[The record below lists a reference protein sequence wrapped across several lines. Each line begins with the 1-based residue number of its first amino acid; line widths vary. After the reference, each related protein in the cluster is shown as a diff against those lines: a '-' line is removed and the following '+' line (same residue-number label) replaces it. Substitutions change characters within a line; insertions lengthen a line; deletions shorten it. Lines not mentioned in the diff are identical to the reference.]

1 MRKLIHGGLLLS
13 IALLLTGCAENKAK
27 LTITPYTLSEKELEL
42 MSKTDVDQI
51 DFFHLN
57 GSLAKD
63 QDLRFSVE
71 VYKNGELA
79 GELLSTQSEVKTE
92 FDDTLLSFAI
102 ERFEEDEQRF
112 LKLIAGIPSGK
123 VTTNYDNTMKATTST
138 SLIKEKVQL
147 ELGKP
152 VYLSAWAGTT
162 KNEFEV
168 IGSWNG
174 GFPKGMEDK
183 ELAFLYKMVW
193 TMDEKD

>member
-1 MRKLIHGGLLLS
+1 ML

-27 LTITPYTLSEKELEL
+27 LTITPYTMSEKELEL
-42 MSKTDVDQI
+42 MSKTDVEKI

-57 GSLAKD
+57 GSLGKD
-63 QDLRFSVE
+63 QDIQFSVE

-79 GELLSTQSEVKTE
+79 GELIRTHSEIKTE
-92 FDDTLLSFAI
+92 FDDTLISFAI

-123 VTTNYDNTMKATTST
+123 VTTNYDNTMTATTTT

-152 VYLSAWAGTT
+152 IYLSAWAGTT
-162 KNEFEV
+162 KNEFKV
-168 IGSWNG
+168 IGSGNG
-174 GFPKGMEDK
+174 SFPKGMEDK
-183 ELAFLYKMVW
+183 ELVFLYKMVW
-193 TMDEKD
+193 TNDEKE

>member
-1 MRKLIHGGLLLS
+1 
-13 IALLLTGCAENKAK
+13 
-27 LTITPYTLSEKELEL
+27 